1 VIAAAAACSGAPDPD
16 AAGASASRAAD
27 MVVYGR
33 IWTGDT
39 AQPWV
44 EAVAIGGSVIAA
56 AGSRADIERH
66 VGPETEVVDNGDAMV
81 TPGFFDSHVHF
92 LSGGQQLASVDLR
105 DAATPAEFARRLGEF
120 ARTLKPGEW
129 ITGGDWDHEMW
140 GGALPERAWFDS
152 VTPANPVFVNRLDG
166 HMAVA
171 NSAALRA
178 AGVDRTTRDVEGGT
192 IIRGAGGEPTGL
204 LKDEAMGLVYAVVP
218 SLSAEQADSALARAM
233 AWAASKGVT
242 EVSAVSVGSTELAA
256 LDRAH
261 GRGTL
266 TTRVSAY
273 PLISGWRA
281 VAERIESQG
290 AGDEWLR
297 VAGVKA
303 FTDGSLG
310 STTAWFDEPYDDEP
324 THSGLVTTPLDSLA
338 RWMRDADAAGLQLAI
353 HAIGDRANAWLLDT
367 FAGLAAT
374 NGARDRRPRVEHA
387 QHLRRADIGRFAEL
401 GVIASMQPYHA
412 ADDGRWAEKRIGPE
426 RIRTTYAFRSLLD
439 ADARVAFGSDWSV
452 APMDPLLGIH
462 AAVTRRTID
471 GANPGGWVP
480 QERITVEE
488 ALRAYTSE
496 GAYAVFAEGRR
507 GTIRPGYD
515 ADLVVLDRDLTRVA
529 PEALDQARVRR
540 TIVGGRTVFAEP

>member
-1 VIAAAAACSGAPDPD
+1 
-16 AAGASASRAAD
+16 
-27 MVVYGR
+27 
-33 IWTGDT
+33 
-39 AQPWV
+39 
-44 EAVAIGGSVIAA
+44 
-56 AGSRADIERH
+56 
-66 VGPETEVVDNGDAMV
+66 
-81 TPGFFDSHVHF
+81 
-92 LSGGQQLASVDLR
+92 
-105 DAATPAEFARRLGEF
+105 
-120 ARTLKPGEW
+120 
-129 ITGGDWDHEMW
+129 
-140 GGALPERAWFDS
+140 
-152 VTPANPVFVNRLDG
+152 
-166 HMAVA
+166 
-171 NSAALRA
+171 
-178 AGVDRTTRDVEGGT
+178 
-192 IIRGAGGEPTGL
+192 
-204 LKDEAMGLVYAVVP
+204 
-218 SLSAEQADSALARAM
+218 
-233 AWAASKGVT
+233 
-242 EVSAVSVGSTELAA
+242 
-256 LDRAH
+256 
-261 GRGTL
+261 
-266 TTRVSAY
+266 VSAY

-496 GAYAVFAEGRR
+496 GAHAVFAEGRR